1 MMRTGPIPLLL
12 KDPSSQISMYIK
24 VQVFPYNVAYHGRPE
39 HGEVKL
45 SNAKDVVYRLKMYPA
60 PTGSAACRSPK
71 SLSHDHLHS
80 AIVCPCFS
88 LTM

>member
-12 KDPSSQISMYIK
+12 KDPSSQISMYTK
-24 VQVFPYNVAYHGRPE
+24 VQVFLFKDIYRRPIQ
-39 HGEVKL
+39 GEVEI
-45 SNAKDVVYRLKMYPA
+45 SNARDVVYRLKMYPA
-60 PTGSAACRSPK
+60 PTGSATCRSPK

-80 AIVCPCFS
+80 AIVYPCFC